1 MSQPHENYTP
11 TQLALIDR
19 IDIAVTRAAGNFF
32 GASEIG
38 IVLVSWFLP
47 VGWAVMRAYGA

>member
-11 TQLALIDR
+11 TKLALIDR
-19 IDIAVTRAAGNFF
+19 IDATLSNYFF

-38 IVLVSWFLP
+38 IVLVSWFAWF
-47 VGWAVMRAYGA
+47 GFEMMKARGG